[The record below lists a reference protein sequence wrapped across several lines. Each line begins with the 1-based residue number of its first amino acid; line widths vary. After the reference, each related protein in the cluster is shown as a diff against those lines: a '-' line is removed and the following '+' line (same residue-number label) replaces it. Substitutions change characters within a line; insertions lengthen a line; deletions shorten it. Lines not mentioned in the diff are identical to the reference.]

1 MKVDELLKEKRVRKT
16 ALLLALS
23 LLLWLFPKSIPYL
36 DQKGQE
42 YFKSAFKEA
51 LSVYAAARITNA
63 VVSLAKDTQVEI
75 TPLGVGVNLQVG
87 ALLDPIDDATE
98 RLSTILTVSLITL
111 GLMELSFLIGQ
122 AYAFKVISLL
132 LLLTVPAVWFKR
144 AGPLSRWAVLTS
156 LVLLSFRIAL
166 PVCGL
171 LNEAIYKNFF
181 KPQIESSL
189 KKFSKVEGYFKEL
202 SELQL
207 LEVSLQ
213 ENFGQESESNGA
225 LSFFSKFTSK
235 IKELQSEVDSLISST
250 QVLLKEKVKTIKELT
265 LYLWRFKGE
274 LIQALINLIVAVSTM
289 IIFQAVILPLFVAW
303 SVYKLIELLL
313 YGNS

>member
-1 MKVDELLKEKRVRKT
+1 MEVAELLKEERVRKT

-23 LLLWLFPKSIPYL
+23 LLLWLFPKNIPYL

-51 LSVYAAARITNA
+51 LSVYAVARITNA

-75 TPLGVGVNLQVG
+75 TPLGVGVNFQVG

-111 GLMELSFLIGQ
+111 GLMGLSFLIGQ

-132 LLLTVPAVWFKR
+132 LLLTLPAVWFKR
-144 AGPLSRWAVLTS
+144 AGPLKRWAVLTS
-156 LVLLSFRIAL
+156 LILLSFRIAL

-189 KKFSKVEGYFKEL
+189 VKFSKVEGYFKEL

-213 ENFGQESESNGA
+213 ENFNQESKSNEA
-225 LSFFSKFTSK
+225 FSFFSKV
-235 IKELQSEVDSLISST
+235 KELQSEVNNFIDSAKT
-250 QVLLKEKVKTIKELT
+250 LLKEKAQTVKELT
-265 LYLWRFKGE
+265 LYLRKFKGE
-274 LIQALINLIVAVSTM
+274 LIQTLVNLIVAVSTM
-289 IIFQAVILPLFVAW
+289 IIFQAIILPLFVAW

-313 YGNS
+313 NGNS